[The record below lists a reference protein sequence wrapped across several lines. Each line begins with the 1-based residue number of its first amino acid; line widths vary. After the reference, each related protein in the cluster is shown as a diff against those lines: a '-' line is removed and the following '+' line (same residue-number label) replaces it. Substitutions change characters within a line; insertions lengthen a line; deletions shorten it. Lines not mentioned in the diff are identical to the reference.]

1 VGAAEAYI
9 QGGAALLLVIVVT
22 AVIAYLRGENKRL
35 SDENKAL
42 IKASLDLLQKNQE
55 RDAEELRAFREA
67 ERRRR
72 EGVT

>member
-9 QGGAALLLVIVVT
+9 QGGAALLLVVFVT
-22 AVIAYLRGENKRL
+22 GAIIYLRAEVKRL
-35 SDENKAL
+35 NDENKAL
-42 IKASLDLLQKNQE
+42 VKASLDLLQKNQE

-72 EGVT
+72 EGAG